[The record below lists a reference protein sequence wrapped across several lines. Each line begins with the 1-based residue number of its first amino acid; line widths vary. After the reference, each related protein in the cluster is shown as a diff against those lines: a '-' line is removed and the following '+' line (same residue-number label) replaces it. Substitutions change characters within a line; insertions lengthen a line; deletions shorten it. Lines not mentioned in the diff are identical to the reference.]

1 MLIDIHFA
9 SECKTVIKDNLCSS
23 NKYPYLP
30 RRRDWNLP
38 KKDQKKEREVSFLEQ
53 ILDEVWIFSET
64 SLGCFFLHKIFEFQK
79 G

>member
-9 SECKTVIKDNLCSS
+9 SECKTVKDNLCSS
-23 NKYPYLP
+23 NKYPYFP
-30 RRRDWNLP
+30 HRRDWNLP
-38 KKDQKKEREVSFLEQ
+38 KKDQKKEREVGFLEQ

-64 SLGCFFLHKIFEFQK
+64 SLGCFFLHKISEFQK